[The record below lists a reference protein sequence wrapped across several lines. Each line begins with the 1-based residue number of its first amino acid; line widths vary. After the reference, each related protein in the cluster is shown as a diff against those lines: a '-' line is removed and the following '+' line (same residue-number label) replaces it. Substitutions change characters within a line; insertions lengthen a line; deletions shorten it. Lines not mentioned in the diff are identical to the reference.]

1 MKSKEIW
8 EKRDNIWKS
17 ISSCSDECVLKNEC
31 QFEVQAEEL
40 VPFQDKMLK
49 EH

>member
-17 ISSCSDECVLKNEC
+17 ISSSFGECVLKNEC
-31 QFEVQAEEL
+31 QFEVQT
-40 VPFQDKMLK
+40 MLK
-49 EH
+49 KREFWARGL